1 MFLHFKNFQKKD
13 LEIDWATPNTN
24 KNTFKTTPNQ
34 DNNVIWMNLEVKE
47 GKMSILEFK
56 RKNRPC
62 QLPSL
67 GIV

>member
-34 DNNVIWMNLEVKE
+34 DNNVI
-47 GKMSILEFK
+47 
-56 RKNRPC
+56 
-62 QLPSL
+62 
-67 GIV
+67 